1 MPKLVLTGANGA
13 LGRVLIERA
22 LERPG
27 VEVTA
32 IVRSERA
39 AAQLSALVSPRV
51 QVRQVAWSD
60 SASLR
65 DACAGAQAVLH
76 LAGILIPAKSEG
88 YAGANVDTTRA
99 IAAAARDA
107 GARKL
112 VLVSAVHADPSS
124 PNAYYRSKG
133 EAEDVVRASGLPY
146 TIVRSPL
153 LLACDS
159 IGSHVLAREARA
171 PFVPLLGGGANL
183 EQPADARDVAEAIL
197 NAALD
202 AGCAAGE
209 SLDLVGP
216 ESLPRRALIARC
228 AKLCA
233 CSPFLLPVPVLPVRL
248 ALGLRERVLGPGFS
262 PEVLEVILDD
272 VRIDPEPAANALRV
286 TLRPLDETLER
297 TLELE
302 ATA

>member
-13 LGRVLIERA
+13 LGRVLLERA
-22 LERPG
+22 LARPG
-27 VEVTA
+27 VELTA

-39 AAQLSALVSPRV
+39 AAQLESLASARV
-51 QVRQVAWSD
+51 QVRQVAWTD
-60 SASLR
+60 SAALR

-76 LAGILIPAKSEG
+76 LAGILIPTKSEG
-88 YAGANVDTTRA
+88 YAGANVETTRA
-99 IAAAARDA
+99 IAAAARA
-107 GARKL
+107 GGARKL
-112 VLVSAVHADPSS
+112 VLVSALFADASS
-124 PNAYYRSKG
+124 ANAYYRSKG

-183 EQPADARDVAEAIL
+183 EQPADARDVAEAAL

-202 AGCAAGE
+202 LDCAAGE

-216 ESLPRRALIARC
+216 ESLSRRALIERC
-228 AKLCA
+228 AKLA
-233 CSPFLLPVPVLPVRL
+233 GGSPFLVPVPVAAVRL
-248 ALGLRERVLGPGFS
+248 ALGLRERFLGPGFS
-262 PEVLEVILDD
+262 PEVLDVILDD
-272 VRIDPEPAANALRV
+272 VRLDPKPAAKALRIE
-286 TLRPLDETLER
+286 LRPLDETLER

-302 ATA
+302 AAA